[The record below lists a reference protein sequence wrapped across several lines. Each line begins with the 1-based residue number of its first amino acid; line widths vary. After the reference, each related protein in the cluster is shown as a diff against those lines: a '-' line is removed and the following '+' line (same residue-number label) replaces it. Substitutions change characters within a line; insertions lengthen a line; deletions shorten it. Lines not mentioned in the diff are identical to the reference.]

1 MAAHGWWWNEGKW
14 PIIRTMQVYVSFA
27 LYPKTCDVEPT
38 PNVQHQ
44 KRRDRRHSRRVHRLH
59 GGVPADSR
67 VGLTA
72 SSVTSPHCVAH
83 LCTCAS
89 GPQLGPMQCLG
100 TRGAGAPTENKCDLG
115 QPSGTRTLGPPA
127 TVPVVKLQQ
136 ALVCSPV
143 NTRKPLCLGI
153 ATRCTERLHA
163 SDHKR
168 VLKAKLNF

>member
-72 SSVTSPHCVAH
+72 SSVTPPHCVAH

-89 GPQLGPMQCLG
+89 GPQFRPYAMLGYSWCGCTNGEQMRPRAAEWDEDFG
-100 TRGAGAPTENKCDLG
+100 SPSNGACSETSAG
-115 QPSGTRTLGPPA
+115 SGVFSREYTKA
-127 TVPVVKLQQ
+127 TVSWDCN
-136 ALVCSPV
+136 AMHGTI
-143 NTRKPLCLGI
+143 TRK
-153 ATRCTERLHA
+153 
-163 SDHKR
+163 
-168 VLKAKLNF
+168 